1 MLKTFKFFTSQSIVF
16 GFGALDRLGDELAGF
31 GAKKVL
37 LVADSMLEKL
47 GIAGKVKE
55 AAEEKGIEIG
65 LFTKIEP
72 NPSIELAEEAAE
84 LVRSEKYEAVIGLG
98 GGSSMD
104 VGKIAAM
111 LATNPGG
118 PRDYIGVEQVKRF
131 GIPTVMIPT
140 TAGTGSEVTNAAIL
154 ADHEKNMK
162 FGTMSRF
169 LTPTMCLVDPDL
181 LVTLPSKV
189 TASTGLDALTHS
201 VEAYTGLAAYPMTDL
216 FALESIRLIGKY
228 LRRAVANGKDLE
240 ARYNMS
246 LAAMYGGIAIATA
259 TVGAAHA
266 LAYPIEGI
274 FGTAHGDTNG
284 LMLPY
289 VVEFN
294 SLGNI
299 PKFAKV
305 AEAMGEKVDHLPER
319 EGALKASEAIKKLC
333 EDIEVPLHLSEIGV
347 SEDHIDDLAEK
358 AFSIKRICNNNPREL
373 TLEKVKEIYRKAL

>member
-1 MLKTFKFFTSQSIVF
+1 
-16 GFGALDRLGDELAGF
+16 
-31 GAKKVL
+31 
-37 LVADSMLEKL
+37 
-47 GIAGKVKE
+47 
-55 AAEEKGIEIG
+55 
-65 LFTKIEP
+65 
-72 NPSIELAEEAAE
+72 
-84 LVRSEKYEAVIGLG
+84 
-98 GGSSMD
+98 MD
-104 VGKIAAM
+104 VAKISAM
-111 LATNPGG
+111 LAKNPGT
-118 PRDYIGVEQVKRF
+118 PRDYLGVEKVNRF

-154 ADHEKNMK
+154 ADHDKNMK

-169 LTPTMCLVDPDL
+169 LTPSMALVDPNL
-181 LVTLPSKV
+181 LMTLPAKV

-201 VEAYTGLAAYPMTDL
+201 VEAYTGLAAYPITDL
-216 FALESIRLIGKY
+216 FALKSIELIGTY
-228 LRRAVANGKDLE
+228 LRRAVANGKDME

-294 SLGNI
+294 ALSNI
-299 PKFAKV
+299 PKFVNIAK
-305 AEAMGEKVDHLPER
+305 AMGEKVDHLSER
-319 EGALKASEAIKKLC
+319 EGALKASESIKKLC
-333 EDIEVPLHLSEIGV
+333 EDIEVSLHLSEIGV
-347 SEDHIDDLAEK
+347 TEDQIDDLAEK

-373 TLEKVKEIYRKAL
+373 TLEKVKRIYRDAF